1 VTRLVYWDID
11 GTLLTTARAGVPAL
25 EDAVEQVTGV
35 RPDLTSWH
43 TAGLT
48 DRMIVRDILADLGHA
63 DTTHDAAV
71 LATYA
76 ARLPQRL
83 TEKRGQVL
91 PAVLDV
97 LTALHEQPDVH
108 NLLLTGNVRA
118 GAQAKLESYGLWQF
132 FEDGGFAD
140 DGFDRVDIA
149 RSLLARTAER
159 YGSEAA
165 LEGVIVGDTPLDV
178 ACGLTLGV
186 RVLGVATGAFSRA
199 QLEAAGAWQA
209 VDVLPSAEDLLEL
222 HDRREVAQS

>member
-1 VTRLVYWDID
+1 MTRIVYWDID

-48 DRMIVRDILADLGHA
+48 DRMIVRDILADLGHE
-63 DTTHDAAV
+63 DSTHDAEV
-71 LATYA
+71 LAAYA
-76 ARLPQRL
+76 AQLPKRL

-91 PAVLDV
+91 PGVLEV
-97 LTALHEQPDVH
+97 LSALHEAPDVH

-118 GAQAKLESYGLWQF
+118 GAQAKLESYGLWHF

-149 RSLLARTAER
+149 RTLLTRTTEQ
-159 YGSEAA
+159 YGSGPA
-165 LEGVIVGDTPLDV
+165 LDGVIVGDTPLDV
-178 ACGLTLGV
+178 ACGLALGI
-186 RVLGVATGAFSRA
+186 RVLGVATGAFSQA
-199 QLEAAGAWQA
+199 QLKASGAWQA
-209 VDVLPSAEDLLEL
+209 VDVLPSADDLIEL
-222 HDRREVAQS
+222 HDRREVARP